1 MRYRDANSNLKSHIR
16 SLHWVMAVQFLVIA
30 GLWHG
35 WEKAREEL
43 RVHIPPDLRSG
54 AVIGANQAD
63 PSNVY
68 AFAGYIL
75 QQLNRW
81 PKDGAQDYGRRVFNL
96 SAFLTPQYREFL
108 IADLDLRGKRGE
120 LNGRTRALQLIA
132 GFAENRV
139 AILAPGVW
147 TVNLDVNIL
156 ETVRGMNVKSVNIH
170 YPLRVVRHAVDPELN
185 PWGLALDGYAG
196 DGPKRLT
203 EDDMKKI
210 ETGPTGHHE
219 EVGAL

>member
-16 SLHWVMAVQFLVIA
+16 SLRWVMAIQFLVIA

-35 WEKAREEL
+35 WEKAREDL

-54 AVIGANQAD
+54 AVIGANRPNPA
-63 PSNVY
+63 NVY
-68 AFAGYIL
+68 TFAGYIL

-81 PKDGAQDYGRRVFNL
+81 PEDGAKDYGRRVFNL
-96 SAFLTPQYREFL
+96 SAFLTPEYRAFL
-108 IADLDLRGKRGE
+108 IADLELRGKRGE
-120 LNGRTRALQLIA
+120 LAGRTRALQWID

-139 AILAPGVW
+139 VIQAPGVW
-147 TVNLDVNIL
+147 TVKLDVNIL
-156 ETVRGMNVKSVNIH
+156 ETVRGMNVKSVNIR

-185 PWGLALDGYAG
+185 PWGLALDGYTE

-203 EDDMKKI
+203 EEESEKS
-210 ETGPTGHHE
+210 EFGHPE
-219 EVGAL
+219 EVSRR